1 MTTQN
6 KIYEG
11 KAKIIF
17 SGPKE
22 NTLIQYFKDDATA
35 FNAKKIKVLAGKGEI
50 NNLISE
56 YLMQILSNN
65 EIPNHFI
72 KKISDREQLI
82 HQCKIIPLEVVVRN
96 IAAGSICKR
105 LGIKEGKIFKNPIIE
120 FYYKNDELN
129 DPIVNNSHII
139 SFGWS
144 NKEELLKIN
153 KISLKVNKILKKKF
167 EKISVS
173 LIDFKLEFG
182 RKTSDDSLVVADEI
196 SPDSCRLCDVN
207 NKEKFDKDIFRYD
220 KGNLVEAYKKLLI
233 RLGIIK

>member
-1 MTTQN
+1 MTFQK

-11 KAKIIF
+11 KAKTIF

-35 FNAKKIKVLAGKGEI
+35 FNAKKFKVLEGKGEI

-65 EIPNHFI
+65 QIPNHFI
-72 KKISDREQLI
+72 KKISNREQLI

-105 LGIKEGKIFKNPIIE
+105 LGIKEGKIFKDPIIE

-139 SFGWS
+139 TFGWS
-144 NKEELLKIN
+144 DKKELLKIN
-153 KISLKVNKILKKKF
+153 KISLKVNKILQKKF
-167 EKISVS
+167 EEISIS

-182 RKTSDDSLVVADEI
+182 RKTSDDSLLVADEI

-233 RLGIIK
+233 RLGIKK

>member
-1 MTTQN
+1 MTFQK

-22 NTLIQYFKDDATA
+22 NTLIQYFKDDVTA
-35 FNAKKIKVLAGKGEI
+35 FNAKKFKVLKGKGEI

-56 YLMQILSNN
+56 YLMQLLSNN
-65 EIPNHFI
+65 QIPNHFI
-72 KKISDREQLI
+72 KKISNREQLI

-105 LGIKEGKIFKNPIIE
+105 LGITEGKIFKDPIIE

-144 NKEELLKIN
+144 DKEELFKIN
-153 KISLKVNKILKKKF
+153 QISLKINKILKKK
-167 EKISVS
+167 I
-173 LIDFKLEFG
+173 
-182 RKTSDDSLVVADEI
+182 
-196 SPDSCRLCDVN
+196 
-207 NKEKFDKDIFRYD
+207 
-220 KGNLVEAYKKLLI
+220 
-233 RLGIIK
+233 

>member
-1 MTTQN
+1 MTFQK

-11 KAKIIF
+11 KAKTIF
-17 SGPKE
+17 SGPKK

-35 FNAKKIKVLAGKGEI
+35 FNAKKFKVLEGKGEI

-56 YLMQILSNN
+56 YLMEILSNN
-65 EIPNHFI
+65 QIPNHFI
-72 KKISDREQLI
+72 KRINNREQLI

-120 FYYKNDELN
+120 FYYKNDKLN

-144 NKEELLKIN
+144 DKDELLKIN

-167 EKISVS
+167 TEISIS

-182 RKTSDDSLVVADEI
+182 RKTSDNSLVVADEI

>member
-1 MTTQN
+1 MTLQN

-11 KAKIIF
+11 KAKTIF

-35 FNAKKIKVLAGKGEI
+35 FNAKKFKVLEGKGKI

-56 YLMQILSNN
+56 HLMKILSNN
-65 EIPNHFI
+65 QIPNHFI
-72 KKISDREQLI
+72 KKISNREQLI

-105 LGIKEGKIFKNPIIE
+105 LGIKEGKTFRDPIIE

-144 NKEELLKIN
+144 NKEELLKIKN
-153 KISLKVNKILKKKF
+153 ISLKVNKILKRKF
-167 EKISVS
+167 EEISIL

-182 RKTSDDSLVVADEI
+182 RKTSNNSLVVADEI
-196 SPDSCRLCDVN
+196 SPDSCRLCDMN
-207 NKEKFDKDIFRYD
+207 SNEKFDKDIFRYD
-220 KGNLVEAYKKLLI
+220 KGNLVEAYEKLLI

>member
-1 MTTQN
+1 MTFQK

-11 KAKIIF
+11 KAKTIF

-35 FNAKKIKVLAGKGEI
+35 FNAKKFKVLEGKGEI

-56 YLMQILSNN
+56 YLMGILSKNN
-65 EIPNHFI
+65 IPNHFI
-72 KKISDREQLI
+72 KKISNREQLI
-82 HQCKIIPLEVVVRN
+82 HQCKIIPLEVVIRN
-96 IAAGSICKR
+96 IAAGSLCKR
-105 LGIKEGKIFKNPIIE
+105 LGVKEGLIFTDPIVE

-144 NKEELLKIN
+144 NEKELMEIN
-153 KISLKVNKILKKKF
+153 TISLKVNKILKKIF
-167 EKISVS
+167 ENISIS

-182 RKTSDDSLVVADEI
+182 RKTFDNSLVIADEI

-207 NKEKFDKDIFRYD
+207 SNEKFDKDLFRYD
-220 KGNLVEAYKKLLI
+220 KGDLVNAYKNLSI